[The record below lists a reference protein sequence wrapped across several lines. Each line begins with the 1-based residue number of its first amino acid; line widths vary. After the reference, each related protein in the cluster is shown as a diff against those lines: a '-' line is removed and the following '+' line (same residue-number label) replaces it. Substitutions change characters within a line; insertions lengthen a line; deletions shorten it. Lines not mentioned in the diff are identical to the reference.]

1 MARRR
6 GGVVLRSLERSHVQL
21 SGRSVVAK
29 TLKENSLLFLG
40 LMSNAVLIFKAKKG

>member
-1 MARRR
+1 MARHR
-6 GGVVLRSLERSHVQL
+6 GGVVLRSLERPHVYL

-40 LMSNAVLIFKAKKG
+40 LMINAVLSFKANKG